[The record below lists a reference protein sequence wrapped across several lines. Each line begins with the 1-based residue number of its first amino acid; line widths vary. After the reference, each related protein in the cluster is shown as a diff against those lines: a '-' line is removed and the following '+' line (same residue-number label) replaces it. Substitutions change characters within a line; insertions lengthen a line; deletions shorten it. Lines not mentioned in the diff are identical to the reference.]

1 VFLTAPV
8 GAHMIARAAY
18 RYPVRMAKE
27 SCCDELK
34 KEYTQEDYGPA
45 CPDRD
50 PTEPIAENREPSRE
64 GD

>member
-1 VFLTAPV
+1 
-8 GAHMIARAAY
+8 MIARAAY

-34 KEYTQEDYGPA
+34 DEYEEEDYGPA

-50 PTEPIAENREPSRE
+50 PTEPIAERRDPSR
-64 GD
+64 GDA